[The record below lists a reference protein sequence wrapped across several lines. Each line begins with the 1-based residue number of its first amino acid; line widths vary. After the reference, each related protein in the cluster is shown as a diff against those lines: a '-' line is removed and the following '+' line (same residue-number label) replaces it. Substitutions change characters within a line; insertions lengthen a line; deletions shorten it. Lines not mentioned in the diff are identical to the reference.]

1 MPDQKI
7 VTFLWFNN
15 NAEEAV
21 NFYCSVFERSK
32 ILDVMRCGGVGPGP
46 RGSVLTI
53 TFELEGQQYIALNGG
68 PTFKFNEAIS
78 LLIQCDTQDEVDHYW
93 SKLTSGG
100 GQESQCGWL
109 KDKFGLSWQIVPRSL
124 PAMMS
129 DPDPARVAYRKTW
142 TAGDD
147 VTYDTSRVRKKN
159 TPLKTKGGRASGPDG
174 A

>member
-21 NFYCSVFERSK
+21 NFYCSVFKRSK

-78 LLIQCDTQDEVDHYW
+78 LLVQCDTQDEVDHYW

-109 KDKFGLSWQIVPRSL
+109 KDKFGLSWQICPRVLLKMIQDKDTARADRTMS
-124 PAMMS
+124 AMMQMQKL
-129 DPDPARVAYRKTW
+129 DIAKLTAAYEGK
-142 TAGDD
+142 
-147 VTYDTSRVRKKN
+147 
-159 TPLKTKGGRASGPDG
+159 
-174 A
+174 